1 MRKLIKANNS
11 RKDSVEAYACRC
23 SCSCICTGSSKV
35 TQAVN
40 RSTIVIIQQYIQNIS
55 NYLDVY

>member
-35 TQAVN
+35 TQAVS
-40 RSTIVIIQQYIQNIS
+40 RSAYSDSTA
-55 NYLDVY
+55 VYPKYK

>member
-40 RSTIVIIQQYIQNIS
+40 RSTYS
-55 NYLDVY
+55 NYTAVYPKYK

>member
-40 RSTIVIIQQYIQNIS
+40 RSTYS
-55 NYLDVY
+55 NHTAVYPKYNQLINN

>member
-23 SCSCICTGSSKV
+23 TCNCSSDINSRLYRAEKQSISGTLGSVGGSGTK
-35 TQAVN
+35 
-40 RSTIVIIQQYIQNIS
+40 
-55 NYLDVY
+55 